1 MRAAPVAALIVLA
14 TAAPAAAAS
23 LTLTDAQK
31 REAVRLGERSITQ
44 ETFGGEWRVKGG
56 NGELATVVTPF
67 HRLALAGRNAAYD
80 QKDVKPAE
88 VERMLREQAG
98 RLIVWVTLK
107 GAKEDFARYLV
118 PRLVVGDREIK
129 ATFVQNERTPA
140 RQDDGQYLAR
150 CVYGFPTRD
159 LTGTSRAALIVADAD
174 GKDVA
179 KFTLDLGTMR

>member
-1 MRAAPVAALIVLA
+1 MLVLAAAAP
-14 TAAPAAAAS
+14 TAAAS
-23 LTLTDAQK
+23 LTLSDAQK
-31 REAVRLGERSITQ
+31 RDAVRAGERSVTQ
-44 ETFGGEWRVKGG
+44 ETFGGEWRVRGG
-56 NGELATVVTPF
+56 NGETATVVTPF
-67 HRLALAGRNAAYD
+67 HRLALAGRNAAFD
-80 QKDVKPAE
+80 QKEVKPAE

-98 RLIVWVTLK
+98 RIVFWVTLR

-159 LTGTSRAALIVADAD
+159 LTGTSRGTLIVADAD
-174 GKDVA
+174 GKDVT
-179 KFTLDLGTMR
+179 KFAIDLGAMR

>member
-1 MRAAPVAALIVLA
+1 MLVLAAAAP
-14 TAAPAAAAS
+14 TAAAS
-23 LTLTDAQK
+23 LTLSDVQK
-31 REAVRLGERSITQ
+31 RDAVRVGERSVTQ
-44 ETFGGEWRVKGG
+44 ETFGGEWRVRGG
-56 NGELATVVTPF
+56 NGETATVVTPF
-67 HRLALAGRNAAYD
+67 HRLALAGRNAAFD
-80 QKDVKPAE
+80 QKEVKPAE

-98 RLIVWVTLK
+98 RIVFWVTLS

-159 LTGTSRAALIVADAD
+159 LTGTSRGTLVVADAD
-174 GKDVA
+174 GKDVT
-179 KFTLDLGTMR
+179 KFAIDLGAMR